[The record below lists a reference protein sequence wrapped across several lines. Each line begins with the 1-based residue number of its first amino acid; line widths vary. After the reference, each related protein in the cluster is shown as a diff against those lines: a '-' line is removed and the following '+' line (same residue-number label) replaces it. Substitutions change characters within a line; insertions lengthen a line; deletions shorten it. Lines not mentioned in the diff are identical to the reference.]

1 MFYKR
6 VVVYLPDEG
15 MYKALKHKTV
25 DDGLTLNALMLKLIR
40 EYLNG
45 DSKKPI
51 STKTLARQGGAP
63 EVTETGKATE
73 VEFWEKEANKF
84 DTAMPRHSRPRK
96 GPLIEPVEVSVR
108 AYEKGAS
115 KP

>member
-6 VVVYLPDEG
+6 VVVYIPDEG

-45 DSKKPI
+45 GNNKP
-51 STKTLARQGGAP
+51 AAANAP
-63 EVTETGKATE
+63 VAQSESEKQAE
-73 VEFWEKEANKF
+73 AEFWQKEAKRF
-84 DTAMPRHSRPRK
+84 DDAMPRHGRPRK
-96 GPLIEPVEVSVR
+96 GPLIEPVERSIKV
-108 AYEKGAS
+108 
-115 KP
+115 

>member
-6 VVVYLPDEG
+6 VVVYIPDERT
-15 MYKALKHKTV
+15 YKALKHKTV
-25 DDGLTLNALMLKLIR
+25 DDGLTLNGLMLKLIR

-45 DSKKPI
+45 GNKK
-51 STKTLARQGGAP
+51 LAVADAP
-63 EVTETGKATE
+63 AAQSEAEKRGEVQ
-73 VEFWEKEANKF
+73 FWDKEANDFHK
-84 DTAMPRHSRPRK
+84 AMPRHSRPRK

-108 AYEKGAS
+108 AYQREAS

>member
-6 VVVYLPDEG
+6 VVVYLPNEQI
-15 MYKALKHKTV
+15 YKALKHKVV
-25 DDGLTLNALMLKLIR
+25 DDDSTISALVLRLIMQ
-40 EYLNG
+40 YLNG
-45 DSKKPI
+45 GDKD
-51 STKTLARQGGAP
+51 LVERRAP
-63 EVTETGKATE
+63 CPPAPGEETDEPAE
-73 VEFWEKEANKF
+73 AEFWDKEAKDLDN
-84 DTAMPRHSRPRK
+84 AMPRHSRPRK